1 MARKKVHESAYS
13 DGAEKVNYNPESDNV
28 EVRWMFEP
36 NPTGPHQATV
46 ETAPG
51 IFNTVR
57 GTHTYKVLVRST
69 LFEHSKLVG
78 EMPMTDA
85 SNMPK
90 MARNIGILAGALTE
104 ELNERF
110 GDNVDPSEVAR
121 NAVNAFNEMLAEQ
134 KSAFLQDTH

>member
-1 MARKKVHESAYS
+1 MARKQVHESAYS
-13 DGAEKVNYNPESDNV
+13 DGVGKVNYNPESDNV

-36 NPTGPHQATV
+36 DPVGPHEATI

-51 IFNTVR
+51 AFNQVR
-57 GTHTYKVLVRST
+57 GVYTYKVLVRST
-69 LFEHSKLVG
+69 LFEHSKMVG

-85 SNMPK
+85 TNMPK

-104 ELNERF
+104 ELNDRF

-121 NAVNAFNEMLAEQ
+121 NAVDAFNEMVAEQ
-134 KSAFLQDTH
+134 KAAFLQETN